1 MCCLVVW
8 NFVVL
13 MLWMGI
19 VVFVIDV
26 RLDFGELV
34 FWWGFLL
41 GNRFP
46 GFVVLGLFC
55 FNFGFGLFDVSGCV
69 FSLSAL
75 YLNWLSCGWVS

>member
-13 MLWMGI
+13 MLWVGI
-19 VVFVIDV
+19 VVFVIAV
-26 RLDFGELV
+26 RLDFGELCFGGV
-34 FWWGFLL
+34 LL

-55 FNFGFGLFDVSGCV
+55 FSFGFGLLDVSGCV
-69 FSLSAL
+69 L
-75 YLNWLSCGWVS
+75 V